1 MTKFTYTRRKFIKTT
16 GGLLA
21 APALLS
27 ATRALAQ
34 DAVFK
39 IGFVAPT
46 TGPLGGSARRRT
58 GSLLV
63 CRKPL
68 RG

>member
-27 ATRALAQ
+27 ATRA
-34 DAVFK
+34 
-39 IGFVAPT
+39 
-46 TGPLGGSARRRT
+46 
-58 GSLLV
+58 
-63 CRKPL
+63 
-68 RG
+68 

>member
-27 ATRALAQ
+27 ATRAVAQ

-39 IGFVAPT
+39 IGRAHV
-46 TGPLGGSARRRT
+46 
-58 GSLLV
+58 
-63 CRKPL
+63 
-68 RG
+68 